1 LRFDPRCVPG
11 KLGAPVSWGATSQG
25 GVAPR
30 RAAPP
35 SIALEHATSGGRLS
49 RRSGWPLQPSQLDA
63 ALGRARFFGEFL
75 PALLERAN
83 RTPSL
88 WRAPTSKAQ
97 CAIMANVADPGPM
110 PLVACS
116 RAMEGGAALRG
127 ATPPW
132 LVAPQLTGAP
142 SLPGTHRGSNLKG
155 PSERL

>member
-1 LRFDPRCVPG
+1 MRFDPRCVPG

-110 PLVACS
+110 LEMHDVQAMA
-116 RAMEGGAALRG
+116 RAIGLAVTIIRNPA
-127 ATPPW
+127 
-132 LVAPQLTGAP
+132 
-142 SLPGTHRGSNLKG
+142 S
-155 PSERL
+155 